1 MTGQMY
7 NILFLFLAYLF
18 LIFYRLIVFNPGNQR
33 RMKKIAVLVSGSGS
47 NAENLVKYFRKGDL
61 ARVTVILS
69 NKKDAF
75 ALERAHRLG
84 VPSLYFDRNDF
95 YNSSKILETLKEQE
109 IDCIVL
115 AGFLWLVPNNII
127 EHFGGR
133 IVNIHPA
140 LLPKYGGKGM
150 FGMKVHA
157 AVVENKERETGITI
171 HYVNSNYDEGS
182 IIFQAKA
189 EVLSTDSP
197 EMVAEKVHALEYE
210 HFPRIVEKIVE
221 SL

>member
-1 MTGQMY
+1 
-7 NILFLFLAYLF
+7 
-18 LIFYRLIVFNPGNQR
+18 
-33 RMKKIAVLVSGSGS
+33 MKKIAVLVSGSGS

-210 HFPRIVEKIVE
+210 YFPKVVEKIVE